1 MKHSNSIDP
10 QHVQQDFDEF
20 LVEEGIATEVEGRVI
35 KKLVLALLSDT
46 APRKSVAMFEDSENG
61 TDTTDP
67 KA

>member
-46 APRKSVAMFEDSENG
+46 DRKSVV
-61 TDTTDP
+61 
-67 KA
+67 